1 MPTDRTPRPSLPPSD
16 PGTAALNFFNDM
28 RVTPIVNDSQLEN
41 RMLRALR
48 RLTFGT
54 IVALAVG
61 SLAASAALAGA
72 PTRTAEDVHISTTF
86 PAGTRCPFEV
96 IRTVDGTL
104 VTTTFT
110 DADGLTK
117 TTFSYK
123 NGKIGYLNPANGKTL
138 QAVLAGPAVYIDN
151 GDGTSTV
158 RVPGNDQQYTA
169 PGIGFIV
176 GNTGLFIATI
186 DNATQEILSVDFLAG
201 HQDGAPFPALCVGLV

>member
-1 MPTDRTPRPSLPPSD
+1 MNSLFAQMD
-16 PGTAALNFFNDM
+16 PEGLVFM
-28 RVTPIVNDSQLEN
+28 IPIVAIAIGS
-41 RMLRALR
+41 
-48 RLTFGT
+48 
-54 IVALAVG
+54 VAT
-61 SLAASAALAGA
+61 STALAGA
-72 PTRTAEDVHISTTF
+72 PTRTEEEIHISTTF

-110 DADGLTK
+110 DADGLTT

-201 HQDGAPFPALCVGLV
+201 HQDGAPFPALCVGLE

>member
-1 MPTDRTPRPSLPPSD
+1 MP
-16 PGTAALNFFNDM
+16 
-28 RVTPIVNDSQLEN
+28 
-41 RMLRALR
+41 RALR
-48 RLTFGT
+48 RLALST
-54 IVALAVG
+54 IVVVALG
-61 SLAASAALAGA
+61 GLAASAALAAA
-72 PTRTAEDVHISTTF
+72 PTRTIEEIHISTTF

-96 IRTVDGTL
+96 VRTVDGTL

-110 DADGLTK
+110 DADGLTT

-123 NGKIGYLNPANGKTL
+123 NGKIGYLNPASGKTL
-138 QAVLAGPAVYIDN
+138 QAVLAGPAVYVDN

-169 PGIGFIV
+169 SGIGFIV

-201 HQDGAPFPALCVGLV
+201 HQDGAPFPALCVGLE

>member
-1 MPTDRTPRPSLPPSD
+1 MFSTLRCFTIS
-16 PGTAALNFFNDM
+16 AL
-28 RVTPIVNDSQLEN
+28 
-41 RMLRALR
+41 
-48 RLTFGT
+48 
-54 IVALAVG
+54 VALALG
-61 SLAASAALAGA
+61 GLAASAVLAA
-72 PTRTAEDVHISTTF
+72 TPTRTTDEVHISTTF
-86 PAGTRCPFEV
+86 AAGVRCPFEV
-96 IRTVDGTL
+96 VRTVDGTL

-123 NGKIGYLNPANGKTL
+123 DGKIGYLNPANGKTL

-158 RVPGNDQQYTA
+158 RVPGNDQRYTA

-186 DNATQEILSVDFLAG
+186 DNATQDVLSVDFLAG
-201 HQDGAPFPALCVGLV
+201 HQDGTTFPALCVGLE

>member
-1 MPTDRTPRPSLPPSD
+1 
-16 PGTAALNFFNDM
+16 
-28 RVTPIVNDSQLEN
+28 
-41 RMLRALR
+41 MLRALR
-48 RLTFGT
+48 RLAIGS
-54 IVALAVG
+54 ILAVAFG
-61 SLAASAALAGA
+61 GLATSAALAAA
-72 PTRTAEDVHISTTF
+72 PTRTIEEIHISTTF

-96 IRTVDGTL
+96 VRTVDGTL
-104 VTTTFT
+104 ITTTFT
-110 DADGLTK
+110 DADGLTT

-169 PGIGFIV
+169 SGIGFIV

-201 HQDGAPFPALCVGLV
+201 HQDGVTFPALCVGLE

>member
-1 MPTDRTPRPSLPPSD
+1 MVRILRQLGLASL
-16 PGTAALNFFNDM
+16 
-28 RVTPIVNDSQLEN
+28 VV
-41 RMLRALR
+41 
-48 RLTFGT
+48 
-54 IVALAVG
+54 VG
-61 SLAASAALAGA
+61 SSVLGVPAVLADG
-72 PTRTAEDVHISTTF
+72 PTRVVDEIHISTTF

-110 DADGLTK
+110 DQDGLTK

-138 QAVLAGPAVYIDN
+138 QAVLAGPAVFIDN
-151 GDGTSTV
+151 GDGTTTV

-176 GNTGLFIATI
+176 GNTGLIIMTV
-186 DNATQEILSVDFLAG
+186 DTATQELISVDFEAG
-201 HQDGAPFPALCVGLV
+201 HQDGVTFPALCVGLE